1 MLRQLWI
8 KNFVLIDSL
17 TLDFPAGFSAFTGE
31 TGAGKSILIDAISLL
46 CGERSKTDY
55 IRHGEAKALIE
66 GVFEIAPT
74 HRIQSKLAEYGYETE
89 DGMLILTRE
98 LYADGKSIAR
108 IQHRTCSLTVL
119 KELCSQL
126 VDIHSQ
132 HDNTYLLDPKQYLRL
147 LDQYQQDM
155 ALLTAYQQIYGEW
168 NGAKKELDAFYAR
181 QASEMDEDILQFQ
194 KQEIEQV
201 QVQPG
206 EVEEMEDRVKV
217 LSNLERIQGKVH
229 SALTILQEDPGIV
242 EQLYQA
248 AKALG
253 SIHESDEFASYAATL
268 DSLYYQ
274 LQDCTEGIAQKLEI
288 LDSEPG
294 ELDRIQERLFAVNK
308 LKRKYGGSWEAV
320 ERRLEEINRY
330 LAQLEHRQEYV
341 EQQEQRIRILHEK
354 ALALAAKLSAYRK
367 RQAQLLEKAIQTEL
381 HDLYLPN
388 ATFAIAFDEIA
399 LNKYGMDQ
407 VSFLVSMNKGEQVKP
422 LDKTAS
428 GGELSRFMLG
438 LKVIFTKL
446 EQIDTLIFDEI
457 DTGISGPTAYAIGK
471 KMRTLGR
478 DAQVFSVT
486 HLAQVAASAPTQY
499 YIHKFE
505 RDGKTVSAIQQVTN
519 EDRIR
524 QLALLASGND
534 TDTSK
539 AAAQELFAL
548 AQKE

>member
-8 KNFVLIDSL
+8 QNFVLIDSL

-108 IQHRTCSLTVL
+108 IQHRTCSLAIL

-147 LDQYQQDM
+147 LDQYQPDTD
-155 ALLTAYQQIYGEW
+155 LLSAYHRIYEEW
-168 NGAKKELDAFYAR
+168 NAAKKELDAFYAR
-181 QASEMDEDILQFQ
+181 QAREMDEDILQFQ

-229 SALTILQEDPGIV
+229 TALTILQDDPGIV

-253 SIHESDEFASYAATL
+253 NIHESDEFASFAATL

-274 LQDCTEGIAQKLEI
+274 LQDCTEGVAQKLET

-294 ELDRIQERLFAVNK
+294 ELDRIQERLFAINK

-330 LAQLEHRQEYV
+330 LAQLEHRQEYI
-341 EQQEQRIRILHEK
+341 EQQEQRIQILHQK

-388 ATFAIAFDEIA
+388 ATFTISFDEIA

-446 EQIDTLIFDEI
+446 EQIDTVIFDEI

-471 KMRTLGR
+471 KMRTLGK

-505 RDGKTVSAIQQVTN
+505 RDGKTVSAIQQVIG

-524 QLALLASGND
+524 KLALLASGND
-534 TDTSK
+534 TDASK

>member
-1 MLRQLWI
+1 MLQQLFI
-8 KNFVLIDSL
+8 QNFVLIDSL
-17 TLDFPAGFSAFTGE
+17 ALDFPAGFSAFTGE

-55 IRHGEAKALIE
+55 IRHGQSKALIE
-66 GVFEIAPT
+66 GVFELAQD
-74 HRIQSKLAEYGYETE
+74 HKIQAKLAEYGYEME

-98 LYADGKSIAR
+98 LYADGKSVAR
-108 IQHRTCSLTVL
+108 IQHRTCSLSVL
-119 KELCSQL
+119 KELGSQL

-147 LDQYQQDM
+147 LDQYQPNVSLMQE
-155 ALLTAYQQIYGEW
+155 YHHIYEDY
-168 NGAKKELDAFYAR
+168 NKAKKELDEFYAK
-181 QASEMDEDILQFQ
+181 QANEMDTDILQFQ

-201 QVQPG
+201 QVKAG
-206 EVEEMEDRVKV
+206 EIEELEERIKL
-217 LSNLERIQGKVH
+217 LSNLEKIQGKVYA
-229 SALTILQEDPGIV
+229 ALTILQEDPGIV
-242 EQLYQA
+242 GQLYQA
-248 AKALG
+248 SKALS
-253 SIHESDEFASYAATL
+253 SIHESDEFSSFSAIL
-268 DSLYYQ
+268 DSIYYQ
-274 LQDCTEGIAQKLEI
+274 LQDCSEGIAQKLET

-294 ELDRIQERLFAVNK
+294 ELDRIQERLFAINK
-308 LKRKYGGSWEAV
+308 LRRKYGGTWEAV

-330 LAQLEHRQEYV
+330 LSQLEHRQEYV
-341 EQQEQRIRILHEK
+341 EQLEQRIQRYYQQ
-354 ALALAAKLSAYRK
+354 AVQLAQKLSAYRK
-367 RQAQLLEKAIQTEL
+367 NKAQLLEKAIKTEL
-381 HDLYLPN
+381 NDLYLPN
-388 ATFAIAFDEIA
+388 ATFQIAFDAAA
-399 LNKYGMDQ
+399 LGKYGMDQ

-446 EQIDTLIFDEI
+446 EQIDTVIFDEI
-457 DTGISGPTAYAIGK
+457 DTGISGPTAFAIGK
-471 KMRTLGR
+471 KMRALGF

-505 RDGKTVSAIQQVTN
+505 RDGKTVSAIVQVKN

-534 TDTSK
+534 SDASK
-539 AAAQELFAL
+539 LAAQELFAL

>member
-8 KNFVLIDSL
+8 QNFVLIDSL

-108 IQHRTCSLTVL
+108 IQHRTCSLAIL

-147 LDQYQQDM
+147 LDQYQPDTD
-155 ALLTAYQQIYGEW
+155 LLSVYHRIYEEW
-168 NGAKKELDAFYAR
+168 NAAKKELDAFYAR

-229 SALTILQEDPGIV
+229 TALTILQDDPGIV

-253 SIHESDEFASYAATL
+253 NIHESDEFASFAATL

-274 LQDCTEGIAQKLEI
+274 LQDCTEGVAQKLET

-294 ELDRIQERLFAVNK
+294 ELDRIQERLFAINK

-330 LAQLEHRQEYV
+330 LAQLEHRQEYI
-341 EQQEQRIRILHEK
+341 EQQEQRIQILHQE

-388 ATFAIAFDEIA
+388 ATFAISFDEIA

-446 EQIDTLIFDEI
+446 EQIDTVIFDEI

-505 RDGKTVSAIQQVTN
+505 RDGKTVSAIQQVIG

-534 TDTSK
+534 TDASK